1 MSSHTA
7 HFIEAKPTE
16 VFMVDL
22 DKHSYSVI
30 DGRLVF
36 FQKKGVEKT
45 EEVLSY
51 DPFEYENLWI
61 KPFENTTDNT
71 RKESEG
77 LLNDPIEESE
87 VGETAGKHMDA
98 YLQYISEQLE
108 LNEKTR
114 NECQAEYNELYRTL
128 KKQLKKQEKYNRT
141 LDTNPKASS
150 KLDKIESEISRIN
163 YSLSNLCEII
173 NKADDNINQLTSNNN
188 MYDSWGYSKWLQYY
202 KEDEFNEDTYKDQ
215 VDEICQN
222 EANMVEPKIVRY
234 ERCDFILANE
244 SSVIFPETYS
254 EEQII
259 KIATIRGYSVI
270 IKNCLWYLKGKTT
283 SHKKIQEKIGENV
296 GKHNKRVYCLF
307 LPK

>member
-114 NECQAEYNELYRTL
+114 NECQAEYNE
-128 KKQLKKQEKYNRT
+128 
-141 LDTNPKASS
+141 
-150 KLDKIESEISRIN
+150 
-163 YSLSNLCEII
+163 
-173 NKADDNINQLTSNNN
+173 
-188 MYDSWGYSKWLQYY
+188 
-202 KEDEFNEDTYKDQ
+202 
-215 VDEICQN
+215 
-222 EANMVEPKIVRY
+222 
-234 ERCDFILANE
+234 
-244 SSVIFPETYS
+244 
-254 EEQII
+254 
-259 KIATIRGYSVI
+259 
-270 IKNCLWYLKGKTT
+270 
-283 SHKKIQEKIGENV
+283 
-296 GKHNKRVYCLF
+296 
-307 LPK
+307 